1 MDLKDMRM
9 QKNINDYVLE
19 SLFNNVVGPRHFV
32 NKKTATQSLI
42 IFTKMCHDS
51 FWQVFKYAYAKERQK
66 VLPLRFLNNANLEI
80 ASWDGF
86 SIINAKLKPP
96 PFIRGEGFEFLE
108 FL

>member
-1 MDLKDMRM
+1 MRM

-51 FWQVFKYAYAKERQK
+51 F
-66 VLPLRFLNNANLEI
+66 
-80 ASWDGF
+80 
-86 SIINAKLKPP
+86 
-96 PFIRGEGFEFLE
+96 
-108 FL
+108 